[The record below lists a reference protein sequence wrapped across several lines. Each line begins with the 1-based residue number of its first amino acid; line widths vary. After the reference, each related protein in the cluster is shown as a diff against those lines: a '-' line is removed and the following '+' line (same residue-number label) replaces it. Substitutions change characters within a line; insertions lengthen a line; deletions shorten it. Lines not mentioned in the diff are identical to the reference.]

1 MQPPDPA
8 TVIEDPTLRPDTRR
22 MLPRFD
28 RVERVVHWV
37 NASLFGILM
46 ATGAVLYVGQ
56 LSVLVGRRELMRT
69 IHVYAGLALPIPLL
83 IGVLGRHGTALRLDL
98 GRLNR
103 WSRGDFRWFRRR
115 RRDSVRLGKFNPGQ
129 KLNATFLA
137 AAGLVMLGTGSIMK
151 WFGPFSNDTAHRR
164 HVRARLVRVRHLD
177 RGVGSYHARSRGS
190 DRAQGDDAR
199 RCHRHVGAA
208 PAPAL
213 VRGDHR
219 SACGNPPQAA
229 ARRSLGSSV

>member
-8 TVIEDPTLRPDTRR
+8 TAIEAPAVRPDTRG

-37 NASLFGILM
+37 SASLFGILM

-115 RRDSVRLGKFNPGQ
+115 KRDSVRLGKFNPGQ

-151 WFGPFSNDTAHRR
+151 WFGPFSNDTRTGATFVHDWFAFGIWIAVLGHIMLATADPIALRGMTR
-164 HVRARLVRVRHLD
+164 GVVTDTWARLRRPRWYEEITGLPAETP
-177 RGVGSYHARSRGS
+177 RK
-190 DRAQGDDAR
+190 AR
-199 RCHRHVGAA
+199 RVG
-208 PAPAL
+208 
-213 VRGDHR
+213 R
-219 SACGNPPQAA
+219 
-229 ARRSLGSSV
+229 